1 MLHGLQNCKLP
12 THLKTLFDALGP
24 DHPLCRTVFPLDS
37 AEPAPGEL
45 VDPLGEEKHRVCQH
59 LIHTYPDKV
68 LLLVTLDCA
77 VRCQYCTRGRL
88 IGGVGERSEDGRLK
102 TEDGGSLSS
111 PEASPSQRRPESGD
125 YFSND
130 WKLSGE
136 VFRTLERME
145 GVRDVLVS
153 GGDPLMLPD
162 AELDAIFSRV
172 RKIAHIR
179 TVRMGTK
186 IPVVMPE
193 RVTPALAA
201 ILAKHR
207 VWVQLHV
214 IHPDELTDE
223 TVRAFDTLAEG
234 GVPMVS
240 QTVLL
245 KGINDDADTL
255 ANLFYGLL
263 ENRVKP
269 YYLFQC
275 DPVVGS
281 AAFRTPVQEGLD
293 LMKSLQGRVS
303 GLALPNFCID
313 APGGG
318 GKIVLHPDTVLRRDG
333 ADVLLINYEGIEYRY
348 PDVEA

>member
-1 MLHGLQNCKLP
+1 MSPYYRALLDQ
-12 THLKTLFDALGP
+12 LGP
-24 DHPLCRTVFPLDS
+24 DHPLNRTVLPLDNS
-37 AEPAPGEL
+37 APALGEL
-45 VDPLGEEKHRVCQH
+45 VDPLGEDAHSPCPG

-77 VRCQYCTRGRL
+77 VHCQYCTRGRL
-88 IGGVGERSEDGRLK
+88 VNRGQGAV
-102 TEDGGSLSS
+102 
-111 PEASPSQRRPESGD
+111 
-125 YFSND
+125 SND
-130 WKLSGE
+130 WKLSDE
-136 VFRTLERME
+136 VFQTLEKLT

-162 AELDAIFSRV
+162 DELAGILSKV
-172 RKIAHIR
+172 RNIPHIR

-193 RVTPALAA
+193 RVTPRLVAL
-201 ILAKHR
+201 LAKHR
-207 VWVQLHV
+207 VWLQLHV
-214 IHPDELTDE
+214 VHPDELTEE
-223 TVRAFDTLAEG
+223 TARAFNTLAEA
-234 GVPMVS
+234 GVPMVA

-255 ANLFYGLL
+255 AELFYGLL

-275 DPVVGS
+275 DPVLGS
-281 AAFRTPVQEGLD
+281 SSFRTPVQKGLD
-293 LMKSLQGRVS
+293 LMKALQGRMS

-318 GKIVLHPDTVLRRDG
+318 GKIVVHPDTVLRRDG
-333 ADVLLINYEGIEYRY
+333 TDVLLTNYEGKEYRY
-348 PDVEA
+348 PDVSE

>member
-1 MLHGLQNCKLP
+1 MLHELQNCKLT
-12 THLKTLFDALGP
+12 THYKTLLESLGP
-24 DHPLCRTVFPLDS
+24 DHPLCRTVLSSSFLP
-37 AEPAPGEL
+37 PVPGEL
-45 VDPLGEEKHRVCQH
+45 TDPLGEEQHRVCQN

-68 LLLVTLDCA
+68 LLLVTLQCA

-88 IGGVGERSEDGRLK
+88 IG
-102 TEDGGSLSS
+102 T
-111 PEASPSQRRPESGD
+111 PESSAWRLTQG
-125 YFSND
+125 
-130 WKLSGE
+130 
-136 VFRTLERME
+136 VFQTLAALR

-162 AELDAIFSRV
+162 GELDEILSSV
-172 RKIAHIR
+172 RSIAHIR

-186 IPVVMPE
+186 IPAVMPE
-193 RVTPALAA
+193 RVTSELAA

-207 VWVQLHV
+207 VWLQLHMV
-214 IHPDELTDE
+214 HPAELTEE
-223 TVRAFDTLAEG
+223 TARALDTLSEA
-234 GVPMVS
+234 GVPMVA

-245 KGINDDADTL
+245 KGVNDDVDTL
-255 ANLFYGLL
+255 VDLFYGLL

-275 DPVVGS
+275 DPVLGS
-281 AAFRTPVQEGLD
+281 SAFRTPVQKGLD
-293 LMKSLQGRVS
+293 LMKELQGRMS

-333 ADVLLINYEGIEYRY
+333 ADVLLTNYEGKEYRY
-348 PDVEA
+348 PDVEE